1 MKTLKIFAVATL
13 VTTITLTS
21 LTPAWAAHHHHRR
34 HHRHHSD
41 TGAIWGAAVGGTM
54 LGLVAGSMAS
64 QPQQAPQPQ
73 VVVVQPQATDTGYT
87 QKEFDQKVELERERA
102 RRIALEQEIARLRA
116 VSGQ

>member
-21 LTPAWAAHHHHRR
+21 LTPAWAHHHRR
-34 HHRHHSD
+34 HHRHHRHHD

-73 VVVVQPQATDTGYT
+73 VVVVQPQSTDTGYT
-87 QKEFDQKVELERERA
+87 KKQFDQTVELERERA
-102 RRIALEQEIARLRA
+102 RRLALEKEIARLRA
-116 VSGQ
+116 ASSQ